1 MLVFGATSA
10 VFNSTVEA
18 NRAEIDGWFATLL
31 APFRGGGTFA
41 GLVAFVR
48 GLVDRPIVRGATVL
62 GLIGLVYG
70 FLSPDFGFN
79 AKSALLF
86 ASLAIGLGAVTYINE
101 GGAALFAERRLHV
114 PAGVRVHAGALLV
127 AIVCVAAT
135 RLFDLTPGLALGFV
149 ASTVLFSS
157 RGLTRREEGLVSLV
171 PAAALLIVSL
181 GAWALLGALRASPSA
196 TGAPA
201 VIAEAILAVLFVA
214 GLEGVFYATLPLT
227 FMDGRAVFDWNR
239 AIWAVAFGIAAFLFW
254 QLLINPDSGY
264 LDAMRQTKVLFAL
277 AVVFGYVLITAVTWS
292 YFALRHGGER
302 GAEEHAEEPLEEPVE
317 P

>member
-1 MLVFGATSA
+1 
-10 VFNSTVEA
+10 
-18 NRAEIDGWFATLL
+18 
-31 APFRGGGTFA
+31 
-41 GLVAFVR
+41 
-48 GLVDRPIVRGATVL
+48 
-62 GLIGLVYG
+62 
-70 FLSPDFGFN
+70 
-79 AKSALLF
+79 
-86 ASLAIGLGAVTYINE
+86 VTYINE

-127 AIVCVAAT
+127 AVICVAAT

-157 RGLTRREEGLVSLV
+157 RGLTRREEGLLSLV
-171 PAAALLIVSL
+171 PAATLLIVSL
-181 GAWALLGALRASPSA
+181 GAWALLGTLRASPFA

-239 AIWAVAFGIAAFLFW
+239 AIWAVAFGIASFLFW

-277 AVVFGYVLITAVTWS
+277 AVVIGYVLVTAVTWS
-292 YFALRHGGER
+292 YFALRPR
-302 GAEEHAEEPLEEPVE
+302 RKPGAQEHAEEPIEP
-317 P
+317 